1 MKVNPINHAQSSDV
15 LRSEPRAFC
24 LGHFKRCDLSLKRL
38 PGRRSTKRLEPVLKR
53 ALIRPGRWKQAKT
66 FSRNPFWRGTLMTH
80 LDRRTLLKASGAAA
94 AAPFL
99 AVDAHSK
106 AKPVVNMQLGWLLS
120 GNQIGEVCAKQL
132 GYYDQEGIEMRFQAG
147 GPNIDGVAV
156 VAAGRFEVGQVS
168 SSPSLMLAASQD
180 IPVVCFAAGAQEHP
194 YAFFSL
200 AKNPIREPKD
210 LVGKKVGLQATSVIL
225 LRALL
230 AKNKI
235 PEKDVQIVNI
245 GADMSPVLTGQVD
258 CVTGW
263 LTNTSAIKVLGPD
276 YVAMRLWD
284 TGVKLYAL
292 PYYATATTIKT
303 RGDILAKYL
312 RASAKGWGFAYQA
325 DNRDKAVE
333 MLVKEFPNLTAKDE
347 HEALE
352 AMLKFS
358 FSPRTKTEGWGAMDP
373 AVWQDQISLYAELGQ
388 FSKRVPKLEEV
399 MTLDI
404 LKMTTDA
411 RPKIG

>member
-1 MKVNPINHAQSSDV
+1 MTRVTRRNLLGIAAGGVGS
-15 LRSEPRAFC
+15 AF
-24 LGHFKRCDLSLKRL
+24 
-38 PGRRSTKRLEPVLKR
+38 
-53 ALIRPGRWKQAKT
+53 I
-66 FSRNPFWRGTLMTH
+66 
-80 LDRRTLLKASGAAA
+80 
-94 AAPFL
+94 
-99 AVDAHSK
+99 AVDAR
-106 AKPVVNMQLGWLLS
+106 AQKPVINMQLGWLLS

-194 YAFFSL
+194 YAFFSVK
-200 AKNPIREPKD
+200 KNPIREPKD
-210 LVGKKVGLQATSVIL
+210 LIGKKVGIQATGVIL

-235 PEKDVQIVNI
+235 PEKDVQIVTL

-263 LTNTSAIKVLGPD
+263 LTNTSAIKVLGAD
-276 YVAMRLWD
+276 MVAMRLWD

-292 PYYATATTIKT
+292 PYYATANTIKT

-312 RASAKGWGFAYQA
+312 RASAKGWGFAYEPA
-325 DNRDKAVE
+325 NRDKAVE
-333 MLVKEFPNLTAKDE
+333 LLVKEFPNLNAKDE
-347 HEALE
+347 REALD

-358 FSPRTKTEGWGAMDP
+358 FSPRTKTEGWGTMDP
-373 AVWQDQISLYAELGQ
+373 AIWQDQINTYAELGQ
-388 FSKRVPKLEEV
+388 FSKRVPKLEDV

-404 LKMTTDA
+404 LKMTADT

>member
-1 MKVNPINHAQSSDV
+1 
-15 LRSEPRAFC
+15 
-24 LGHFKRCDLSLKRL
+24 
-38 PGRRSTKRLEPVLKR
+38 
-53 ALIRPGRWKQAKT
+53 
-66 FSRNPFWRGTLMTH
+66 MTH
-80 LDRRTLLKASGAAA
+80 FDRRNFLKTAGAAA
-94 AAPFL
+94 TAL
-99 AVDAHSK
+99 ISVDVYAQ

-132 GYYDQEGIEMRFQAG
+132 GYYEQEGLELKFQAG

-194 YAFFSL
+194 YAFFSVK
-200 AKNPIREPKD
+200 KNPIREPKD
-210 LVGKKVGLQATSVIL
+210 LVGKKVGIQATGVIL

-235 PEKDVQIVNI
+235 PEKDVQIVTI

-263 LTNTSAIKVLGPD
+263 LTNTSAMKVLGAD
-276 YVAMRLWD
+276 MVSMRLWD

-292 PYYATATTIKT
+292 PYYATANTIKT
-303 RGDILAKYL
+303 RGDVLAKYL
-312 RASAKGWGFAYQA
+312 RASAKGWGFAYEPA
-325 DNRDKAVE
+325 NRAKAVE
-333 MLVKEFPNLTAKDE
+333 MLVKEFPNLNVKDE
-347 HEALE
+347 TEALD

-373 AVWQDQISLYAELGQ
+373 SIWQDQINLYAELGQ
-388 FSKRVPKLEEV
+388 FSKRTPKLEEV

-404 LKMTTDA
+404 LKMTADT